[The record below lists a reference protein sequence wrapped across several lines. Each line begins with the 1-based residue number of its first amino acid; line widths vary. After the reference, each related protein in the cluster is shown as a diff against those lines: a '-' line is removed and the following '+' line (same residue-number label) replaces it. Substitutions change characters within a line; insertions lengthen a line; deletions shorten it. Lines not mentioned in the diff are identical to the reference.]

1 MAFKK
6 PYKTYLIESKA
17 IIETDERGK
26 RFPRGQVK
34 WGRFVRWQNYNSPQ
48 SNFKDA
54 VRQVTRDLHKNHTG
68 YVIYRRVVL
77 NGLLT
82 NDLKPLYKA
91 KWGHDNQPFIQY
103 TALGK
108 RWLKM

>member
-6 PYKTYLIESKA
+6 PYKTYLIEFRA
-17 IIETDERGK
+17 ILETDERGK
-26 RFPRGQVK
+26 RFSHGAIK
-34 WGRFVRWQNYNSPQ
+34 YGRFVRWQKFDNPKT
-48 SNFKDA
+48 NFRDA
-54 VRQVTRDLHKNHTG
+54 VRQITRDLTQNHRG
-68 YVIYRRVVL
+68 YIIYRRVVL

-91 KWGHDNQPFIQY
+91 KWGHDNQPFMQY